1 MTNAPAKRKSEKSAF
16 GRTDRAHDK
25 PKVLTDAAIKKYKPE
40 KERRRIRDLGS
51 QGLFLIIEPSGT
63 KSFEMRF
70 RRPADGRP
78 AKIRLGRY
86 TKHEIEGAPVLGQ
99 RMLTLAAARQLA
111 QEVHRR
117 RALGEDVIGEHKAQQ
132 QRQRAEVAERDAN
145 TYPAAARAFV
155 EEYARPK
162 TRRWLET
169 AHWLGF
175 DLDDNDTLT
184 AIPGGLAQ
192 LWADKPVGA
201 IDASDIWNVI
211 EQARRTA
218 VPGIKPRSPGLS
230 ETRPRSLLAM
240 LSRLFGWLHRH
251 RRIAHNPCAGLH
263 RPPAPAARDRVLTS
277 DEVRWFWAATEAVD
291 APKTTGAPKPFK
303 PLLRLLLLTGA
314 RLNEVAGMRRD
325 ELHADGTW
333 HLPGERTKNKRPHV
347 VALSPLARDL
357 IATMRDK
364 GSDFVF
370 TTNGQTPVSGWNR
383 MKRRLDAIMLALA
396 KKEKGSRA
404 TIPAWRIH
412 DLRRTAVTGMAELG
426 IRPDVIELAI
436 NHVSGHRGG
445 IAGVYNRSELWN
457 ERREALEQWS
467 RHVQVLVSNN
477 VVRLPRH
484 GGAA

>member
-1 MTNAPAKRKSEKSAF
+1 
-16 GRTDRAHDK
+16 
-25 PKVLTDAAIKKYKPE
+25 
-40 KERRRIRDLGS
+40 
-51 QGLFLIIEPSGT
+51 
-63 KSFEMRF
+63 
-70 RRPADGRP
+70 
-78 AKIRLGRY
+78 
-86 TKHEIEGAPVLGQ
+86 
-99 RMLTLAAARQLA
+99 MLTLAAARQLA

-117 RALGEDVIGEHKAQQ
+117 RALGQDVIGEHKAQQ
-132 QRQRAEVAERDAN
+132 HRQRAEVAEHDAN

-155 EEYARPK
+155 QEYARPK

-218 VPGIKPRSPGLS
+218 VPGIKPRRPGLS

-314 RLNEVAGMRRD
+314 RLNEVAGMKRD
-325 ELHADGTW
+325 ELHADGAW
-333 HLPGERTKNKRPHV
+333 YLPSSRTKNKRPHV
-347 VALSPLARDL
+347 VPLAALARDILTGVTTDADL
-357 IATMRDK
+357 I
-364 GSDFVF
+364 F
-370 TTNGQTPVSGWNR
+370 TTNNKTPVSGWNR
-383 MKRRLDAIMLALA
+383 MKRRLDASMLKMA
-396 KKEKGSRA
+396 KAEKGGKAS
-404 TIPAWRIH
+404 IPPWRLH
-412 DLRRTAVTGMAELG
+412 DLRRTCVTNMVELG
-426 IRPDVIELAI
+426 VPPHVVELVI
-436 NHVSGHRGG
+436 NHVSGHKGG
-445 IAGVYNRSELWN
+445 IAGVYNRSEMLP
-457 ERREALEQWS
+457 ERREALERWAK
-467 RHVQVLVSNN
+467 HVAGLVAAEPAN
-477 VVRLPRH
+477 VVTLARKR
-484 GGAA
+484 